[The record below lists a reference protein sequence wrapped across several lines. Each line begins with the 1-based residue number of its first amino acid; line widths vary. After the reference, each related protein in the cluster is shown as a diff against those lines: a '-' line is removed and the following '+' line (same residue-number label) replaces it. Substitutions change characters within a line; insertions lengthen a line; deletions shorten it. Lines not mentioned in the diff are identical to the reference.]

1 MHYIRYEDLYDIVLN
16 NIRTYAELAKNHEQE
31 FIEALCKIG
40 NDNTKKRLAQ
50 YEKDI
55 IKAEKRLAEI
65 SVIIKRLYEDSVI
78 GKLTDERFCEMS
90 KAYEEESAELKTRLI
105 EAQKALASYK
115 DGAANSTRFT
125 SLIKNYFDI
134 QQLDAAML
142 NELISKIVVYER
154 DVVDGQREQLVDIYY
169 NFVGIINQE
178 AHTTKQRVKK
188 SRFYDPALLSAHYV
202 SA

>member
-1 MHYIRYEDLYDIVLN
+1 MHYIRYEALYDIVLN

-40 NDNTKKRLAQ
+40 NDNTKKQLAQ
-50 YEKDI
+50 YDKDI
-55 IKAEKRLAEI
+55 IKAEKRLTDI
-65 SVIIKRLYEDSVI
+65 SLIIKRLYEDSII

-90 KAYEEESAELKTRLI
+90 KAYEEESADLKIRLS

-115 DGAANSTRFT
+115 DSTANSSRFT
-125 SLIKNYFDI
+125 RLIKNYFDI
-134 QQLDAAML
+134 KKLDTTML

-154 DVVDGQREQLVDIYY
+154 DVVDGDREQLVDIYY

-178 AHTTKQRVKK
+178 THTSKQRV
-188 SRFYDPALLSAHYV
+188 RTYQVFDPTQLSAHYV